1 MINSIQNSIAL
12 TILLIIV
19 IVAMVLVTIA
29 VIIPKQIQKGSNVEG
44 TLLIAKNALA
54 KSNEVIQVLDKIVPN
69 NVAVNILKTIETY
82 AQKGVSGA
90 EQLYKS
96 SQLPAE
102 ARLATANATVVAAL
116 NILNVPVTPELQKVI
131 DGTIQ
136 AEVLILPKVNLT
148 DVQIQAE
155 KVKLQATNAALVVQN
170 QQLTTSIEQFK
181 SAVST
186 IQ

>member
-19 IVAMVLVTIA
+19 VVAMVLVTII
-29 VIIPKQIQKGSNVEG
+29 VVIPKQIQKGTNVAG
-44 TLLIAKNALA
+44 TLVIAQNALD
-54 KSNEVIQVLDKIVPN
+54 KSNAVIQVLDKIVPN
-69 NVAVNILKTIETY
+69 NTAINILKTIETY

-96 SQLPAE
+96 SQLSAD
-102 ARLATANATVVAAL
+102 ARLSTANATVVAAL
-116 NILNVPVTPELQKVI
+116 NVLNVPVSPELQKVI
-131 DGTIQ
+131 DGAIQ
-136 AEVLILPKVNLT
+136 AEVLILPKINLT

-155 KVKLQATNAALVVQN
+155 KAKLQATNAQLVAQN
-170 QQLTTSIEQFK
+170 TQLEQSIKQLK
-181 SAVST
+181 SAVSS